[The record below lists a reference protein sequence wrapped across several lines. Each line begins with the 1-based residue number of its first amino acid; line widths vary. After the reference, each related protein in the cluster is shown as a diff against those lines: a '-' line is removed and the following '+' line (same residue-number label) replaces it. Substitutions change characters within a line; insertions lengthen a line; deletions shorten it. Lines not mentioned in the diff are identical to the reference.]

1 MYRRQASSAH
11 LDLSKS
17 ESLLAAKDVVG
28 FLHDVITTN
37 NCDAHKTT
45 DQDSFMP
52 THKTNFAVFCR
63 CFIIIIS
70 VKTTLALHFQA
81 PPFTQ
86 RTPNSFNTPFEASAV
101 ALSTPSSIFPS
112 TRFLPNLRTTGTSIF
127 TMANPNDDCT
137 GFEPVKTEEQKQIIA
152 DMLSSVL
159 PNMNTQ
165 EGSPPN
171 TFTESELQ
179 ELQAALPNMNI
190 RPRGIKTEELEEKKP
205 PSKIMD
211 ICAAWEAPEPTP
223 IVSTAGP
230 QEAPSLDWH
239 GAPSF
244 TNPAV
249 QLPRSFRQK
258 VRAGLFTGPTN
269 AQCPGYLQ
277 CNLVV
282 LEKDYAFDFL
292 LFCQRNPKSCPLIE
306 VCDVGSS
313 TPFGIAPDAD
323 LRTDCPK

>member
-1 MYRRQASSAH
+1 MA
-11 LDLSKS
+11 
-17 ESLLAAKDVVG
+17 
-28 FLHDVITTN
+28 I
-37 NCDAHKTT
+37 HKTK
-45 DQDSFMP
+45 FG
-52 THKTNFAVFCR
+52 VFC
-63 CFIIIIS
+63 CSFVIIIS
-70 VKTTLALHFQA
+70 VKATLALHFQA
-81 PPFTQ
+81 LPFTQ
-86 RTPNSFNTPFEASAV
+86 RTPKLVNSPFKASPV
-101 ALSTPSSIFPS
+101 ALFTPTSRFPS
-112 TRFLPNLRTTGTSIF
+112 ARILPNLRTTGTSIF
-127 TMANPNDDCT
+127 TMANPNDDDFT
-137 GFEPVKTEEQKQIIA
+137 GFEPAKSVEEKQRIA

-159 PNMNTQ
+159 PDMNTQ
-165 EGSPPN
+165 EGSPPS

-190 RPRGIKTEELEEKKP
+190 RPRGLQKEEIEERKP
-205 PSKIMD
+205 PSSKIMD

-223 IVSTAGP
+223 SASTAGP

-239 GAPSF
+239 GAPTF

-249 QLPRSFRQK
+249 QLPRTFRQQ

-282 LEKDYAFDFL
+282 LNKEWAFDFL

-313 TPFGIAPDAD
+313 TPFGVAPDAD

>member
-1 MYRRQASSAH
+1 
-11 LDLSKS
+11 
-17 ESLLAAKDVVG
+17 
-28 FLHDVITTN
+28 
-37 NCDAHKTT
+37 
-45 DQDSFMP
+45 
-52 THKTNFAVFCR
+52 
-63 CFIIIIS
+63 
-70 VKTTLALHFQA
+70 
-81 PPFTQ
+81 
-86 RTPNSFNTPFEASAV
+86 
-101 ALSTPSSIFPS
+101 
-112 TRFLPNLRTTGTSIF
+112 
-127 TMANPNDDCT
+127 MANPNDDDFT
-137 GFEPVKTEEQKQIIA
+137 GFEPAKSVEEKSRIA

-165 EGSPPN
+165 EGSPPS

-190 RPRGIKTEELEEKKP
+190 RPRGLQKEELEERKP
-205 PSKIMD
+205 PSSKIMD
-211 ICAAWEAPEPTP
+211 ICAAWEAPEPTS
-223 IVSTAGP
+223 ITSTAGP
-230 QEAPSLDWH
+230 QEPPSLDWH
-239 GAPSF
+239 GAPIF

-249 QLPRSFRQK
+249 QLPRTFRQQ

-282 LEKDYAFDFL
+282 LKKEWAFDFL

-313 TPFGIAPDAD
+313 TPFGVAPDAD

>member
-1 MYRRQASSAH
+1 MTDIGMPS
-11 LDLSKS
+11 
-17 ESLLAAKDVVG
+17 
-28 FLHDVITTN
+28 TT
-37 NCDAHKTT
+37 
-45 DQDSFMP
+45 S
-52 THKTNFAVFCR
+52 THKTNVAAFPF
-63 CFIIIIS
+63 FSYLIIIIS
-70 VKTTLALHFQA
+70 GKATFALHFQA
-81 PPFTQ
+81 PPFIQ
-86 RTPNSFNTPFEASAV
+86 RTPYFFHSPFKASPV
-101 ALSTPSSIFPS
+101 SLSTPSSIFPS
-112 TRFLPNLRTTGTSIF
+112 THFLPNSRTIKTSIF

-137 GFEPVKTEEQKQIIA
+137 GFEPAETDEQKRIRA
-152 DMLSSVL
+152 DLLHSAL
-159 PNMNTQ
+159 PDMNTQ

-179 ELQAALPNMNI
+179 DLQAALPNMNI
-190 RPRGIKTEELEEKKP
+190 RPRGLDKEELEEKKP
-205 PSKIMD
+205 AASKIMD
-211 ICAAWEAPEPTP
+211 ICAPWEAPEPT
-223 IVSTAGP
+223 STLSSAGP

-249 QLPRSFRQK
+249 QLPRAFRQQ
-258 VRAGLFTGPTN
+258 VRAGLFNSPTN

-282 LEKDYAFDFL
+282 LEKEWAFDFL

>member
-1 MYRRQASSAH
+1 M
-11 LDLSKS
+11 L
-17 ESLLAAKDVVG
+17 
-28 FLHDVITTN
+28 ITT
-37 NCDAHKTT
+37 
-45 DQDSFMP
+45 
-52 THKTNFAVFCR
+52 TNLAVLGS
-63 CFIIIIS
+63 CFIIIS

-81 PPFTQ
+81 PAFTQ
-86 RTPNSFNTPFEASAV
+86 RTPNFCNTPFEASPV
-101 ALSTPSSIFPS
+101 AISTPTSIFPS
-112 TRFLPNLRTTGTSIF
+112 TRFLPNLRTTKTCIF
-127 TMANPNDDCT
+127 TMANPNDDFND
-137 GFEPVKTEEQKQIIA
+137 FEPAKTEEQKQILA
-152 DMLSSVL
+152 DMLLSVL

-190 RPRGIKTEELEEKKP
+190 RPREIEEKKP

-230 QEAPSLDWH
+230 QEAPTLDWH

-244 TNPAV
+244 KNPAV
-249 QLPRSFRQK
+249 QLPRSFRQQ
-258 VRAGLFTGPTN
+258 VRSGLFTGPTN

-282 LEKDYAFDFL
+282 LQKEWAYDFL

>member
-1 MYRRQASSAH
+1 MA
-11 LDLSKS
+11 
-17 ESLLAAKDVVG
+17 
-28 FLHDVITTN
+28 ITT
-37 NCDAHKTT
+37 
-45 DQDSFMP
+45 
-52 THKTNFAVFCR
+52 THKTNFAVSIFCR
-63 CFIIIIS
+63 SLIIIIS

-81 PPFTQ
+81 APFTQ
-86 RTPNSFNTPFEASAV
+86 WTPYLFSTPFKASPV
-101 ALSTPSSIFPS
+101 ALSTCSSTFPS
-112 TRFLPNLRTTGTSIF
+112 TRFLSNLRTTGTSIF
-127 TMANPNDDCT
+127 TMANPNDDDFT
-137 GFEPVKTEEQKQIIA
+137 GFEPAKSAEEKHRIA
-152 DMLSSVL
+152 EMLSSVL

-165 EGSPPN
+165 EGSPPS

-190 RPRGIKTEELEEKKP
+190 RPRGLKPEELEERKP
-205 PSKIMD
+205 PSSKIMD
-211 ICAAWEAPEPTP
+211 ICAAWEAPESTP
-223 IVSTAGP
+223 IASTAGP
-230 QEAPSLDWH
+230 QEAPLLDWH
-239 GAPSF
+239 GAPTF

-249 QLPRSFRQK
+249 QLPRTFRQQ

-282 LEKDYAFDFL
+282 LQKEWAFDFL

-313 TPFGIAPDAD
+313 TPFGVAPDAD